1 MEGSGQAPSFS
12 DIHNDLLAQLT
23 PPIGQ
28 VTTHEER
35 GGLQTVP
42 EDAHSAVNS
51 GNVARPAAPPRAYLY
66 QTIPK
71 RSEPDMRRYP
81 QIHLEDGYGYSEDGK
96 VDELMLEA
104 LRREREALRK
114 QPQEGS
120 AAVPDDR
127 TPVQKARDWVL
138 GVAGWLGSSMVRM
151 TGTGGLP
158 RERCPVHAFARHP
171 TLGKFALAFERGL
184 ELHTVGKQKCHQ
196 IIYKKQT
203 GVWRMNDVRA
213 LAWCPGAVNRLAVGC
228 REGVML
234 WDVGP
239 KAGIGKEGPDARRLV
254 WSDPTVATLREFPGQ
269 PSQTIAWH
277 PSGYLLASGCTSS
290 ATVHVWDT
298 SRGVNSPMIA
308 LAAGGA
314 TQLLKWSPSGARL
327 LQTTTSGIIRIWE
340 TRTWTYEQFRA
351 SSVCRT
357 ACWSFS
363 GEVLLLA
370 VDGES
375 LIYSVQVLTGD
386 APDPTGGYEMHP
398 IFDTRGST
406 IESMGDTHEVGGL
419 IRDLAWDDTNT
430 RLAVSFKPEPGSAQ
444 VSPIAIF
451 NTHMRYSS
459 AHPDLSFGGFIRGPQ
474 GATPVILDF
483 EAGHSANNPSRSLTA
498 VLVIG
503 WQWEEGNVEGAAD
516 MKTFQQCTFQF
527 LPFYFGS
534 DTHLLRR

>member
-1 MEGSGQAPSFS
+1 M
-12 DIHNDLLAQLT
+12 
-23 PPIGQ
+23 
-28 VTTHEER
+28 
-35 GGLQTVP
+35 
-42 EDAHSAVNS
+42 
-51 GNVARPAAPPRAYLY
+51 
-66 QTIPK
+66 
-71 RSEPDMRRYP
+71 P
-81 QIHLEDGYGYSEDGK
+81 Q
-96 VDELMLEA
+96 
-104 LRREREALRK
+104 
-114 QPQEGS
+114 
-120 AAVPDDR
+120 
-127 TPVQKARDWVL
+127 
-138 GVAGWLGSSMVRM
+138 
-151 TGTGGLP
+151 
-158 RERCPVHAFARHP
+158 
-171 TLGKFALAFERGL
+171 
-184 ELHTVGKQKCHQ
+184 
-196 IIYKKQT
+196 
-203 GVWRMNDVRA
+203 VRA

-419 IRDLAWDDTNT
+419 IRDLAWDDTNS

-483 EAGHSANNPSRSLTA
+483 EAGHSANVSALSPLSPLPCCQCSDPSVDSCLTATTVLQNPSRSLTA
-498 VLVIG
+498 VMVIG